1 MQTAHISLVTSKATQ
16 QRWRERWRES
26 QEGIRRLWDQCVSF
40 NFHTVKGLCN
50 NRAQMGG
57 GEPTSACWC
66 TGAFFF
72 FLGLHGPTVSYWIK
86 RAAAEVEKWWR
97 TPVLYL
103 EGKQLESFTFDWQKI
118 FTVKYIQS
126 YSIFFFFGEQERL
139 LAENKWWTFKKKKKS
154 LSCWCSPGVW
164 EVLLLFIICS
174 RRHCSSCSIGTSQR
188 SVVTIS
194 SIFLFL
200 LFLPSLCHSPAKSTG
215 NFMDTM
221 FPFCDV

>member
-66 TGAFFF
+66 TAAFFF

-139 LAENKWWTFKKKKKS
+139 LAENKWWTF
-154 LSCWCSPGVW
+154 
-164 EVLLLFIICS
+164 
-174 RRHCSSCSIGTSQR
+174 
-188 SVVTIS
+188 
-194 SIFLFL
+194 
-200 LFLPSLCHSPAKSTG
+200 
-215 NFMDTM
+215 
-221 FPFCDV
+221 

>member
-1 MQTAHISLVTSKATQ
+1 MLMHS
-16 QRWRERWRES
+16 R
-26 QEGIRRLWDQCVSF
+26 
-40 NFHTVKGLCN
+40 
-50 NRAQMGG
+50 
-57 GEPTSACWC
+57 
-66 TGAFFF
+66 FFF

-103 EGKQLESFTFDWQKI
+103 EGKQLEFHFWLAENFHREI
-118 FTVKYIQS
+118 
-126 YSIFFFFGEQERL
+126 YSKLFNFFFFFGEQERL
-139 LAENKWWTFKKKKKS
+139 LAENKWWTFFKKKKS
-154 LSCWCSPGVW
+154 LSCWCSPRVW